1 MNRILLLLDHLANRR
16 LLADLLGQRYQVVE
30 PADPSALLNHAF
42 DLAIV
47 DGPALN
53 RSGEGLHA
61 RKEVE
66 PVFLPVLLVASPRE
80 HRSLVPRIWQS
91 IDEIIAAPVEK
102 LELQARVE
110 MLLRARRLSLEI
122 QVQRDALQQR
132 YDELAALGR
141 ELENKNAL
149 LEQLNQQKN
158 QWLGMAAHDL
168 RTPLGVISAYSDF
181 LQETTD
187 FLAGEQADF
196 LARIKSSSQFMRSLV
211 DDLLD
216 LSQIEAGKLD
226 LNLQWIDLAELIRAN
241 VDLNRLLAERKQI
254 QLVLRCPDSLPALR
268 LDPVKIEQVLNN
280 LIGNAIKF
288 SYPQTAVEIS
298 VDQCSDEEV
307 TISVKDEGQGIP
319 EDQIEALFEPFARTS
334 TAGTAKEKTTG
345 LGLAIVRRIVEGHGG
360 RVRVESQVGK
370 GSTFYV
376 SLPLRP
382 ETSGDSRGG
391 KEELAAA
398 AAVRE
403 EVFDYQAALQRF
415 GGDVAALKQHL
426 EAFDNECPRL
436 LDSIQGAI
444 GRGESRSLAR
454 LAYRLGWLASQ
465 CSAAAI
471 FDLSLQLEKIG
482 RQGNLGPAG
491 EVCGALERE
500 IERLRSVLKT
510 VD

>member
-1 MNRILLLLDHLANRR
+1 MNRILLLLDHRANRR

-30 PADPSALLNHAF
+30 PADPSAPLNHAF

-53 RSGEGLHA
+53 RSGEGLRA
-61 RKEVE
+61 RKEIE
-66 PVFLPVLLVASPRE
+66 PVFLPVLFVASPRE

-110 MLLRARRLSLEI
+110 TLLRARRLSLEI

-226 LNLQWIDLAELIRAN
+226 LNLQRIDLAELIRAN

-288 SYPQTAVEIS
+288 SYPRTAVEIS
-298 VDQCSDEEV
+298 VEQGGGEV
-307 TISVKDEGQGIP
+307 VISVKDEGQGIP
-319 EDQIEALFEPFARTS
+319 EDQIATLFEPFSQTS
-334 TAGTAKEKTTG
+334 AAGTAKEKTTG
-345 LGLAIVRRIVEGHGG
+345 LGLAIVRRIIEGHGG
-360 RVRVESQVGK
+360 RIRAESQVGR

-376 SLPLRP
+376 SLLLRP

-391 KEELAAA
+391 KEKLAAA
-398 AAVRE
+398 AAMRE

-500 IERLRSVLKT
+500 IERLRLALKT